1 MFWYRDKYYILRW
14 EERIGKA
21 CNVSFLFITFTGQCF
36 AQKKGYIIIIFE
48 TQCSVKSIWICVE
61 INSTRK
67 EIKKT
72 AIMATET
79 AQYLLKLLSLTS
91 CTVSSDV
98 RLHGANTKELW
109 WEVGHIFL
117 IRESQTLPRLDL
129 FKIENSRER
138 GERLFRCEENLEFL
152 VLNCCGD
159 RQYRFLFLFSQKL

>member
-1 MFWYRDKYYILRW
+1 
-14 EERIGKA
+14 
-21 CNVSFLFITFTGQCF
+21 
-36 AQKKGYIIIIFE
+36 
-48 TQCSVKSIWICVE
+48 
-61 INSTRK
+61 
-67 EIKKT
+67 
-72 AIMATET
+72 MATET